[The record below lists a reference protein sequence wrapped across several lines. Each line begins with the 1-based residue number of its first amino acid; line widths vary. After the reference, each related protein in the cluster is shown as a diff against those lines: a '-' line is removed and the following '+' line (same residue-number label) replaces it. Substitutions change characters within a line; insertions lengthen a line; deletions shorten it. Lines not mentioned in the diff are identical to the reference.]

1 MRFLLVFFTIYTFI
15 FGAEFWVKDYETAL
29 QMARKSGKPLMIE
42 AMRDGCYYCVV
53 MDTKVFEDET
63 AQAAITERVIPLRIN
78 ISQEAMPAEIKARV
92 TPSFYFLDA
101 DGNLLKKLIG
111 GWTREDFLEIIAGI
125 GENR

>member
-15 FGAEFWVKDYETAL
+15 FGTEFWVKDYETAQHL
-29 QMARKSGKPLMIE
+29 ARQSGKPIMVE
-42 AMRDGCYYCVV
+42 AMRDGCYYCAV
-53 MDTKVFEDET
+53 MDKKVFEDET

-92 TPSFYFLDA
+92 TPSFFFLDA

-125 GENR
+125 GEN